1 MNTMPPT
8 IYLWRNNLVEG
19 PLATSDVAENLRN
32 GVLDRDVQFVFDQT
46 EQWRPLQEI
55 ELGLLRLALTTA
67 ANRQLAVDFS
77 CNQCGGKIAQSS
89 GASKAQPIICPH
101 CGQKTT
107 LTVPFNPAYA
117 QPTSPGQA
125 QRQSSSSGPAS
136 SSGASTT
143 NSIAGSFCIVLG
155 LAIAGYYFL
164 LFDVSAPGSE
174 FGNRVANIDLL
185 NTRQNGVIIGIGIA
199 ISRQSFGLEPPNE
212 FNANLEMGYSYT
224 TGGKVL
230 YELNLT
236 TQMETTQMES

>member
-46 EQWRPLQEI
+46 EQWRPLKEI
-55 ELGLLRLALTTA
+55 ELDMLRLAVTTA

-77 CNQCGGKIAQSS
+77 CNQCGGKIYQSS
-89 GASKAQPIICPH
+89 GGSKAQSIICPH

-107 LTVPFNPAYA
+107 LTVPYNPAHA
-117 QPTSPGQA
+117 QIASSAQA
-125 QRQSSSSGPAS
+125 QRPLSSVAPTSTSSTAP
-136 SSGASTT
+136 T
-143 NSIAGSFCIVLG
+143 NSISGSFRIVLG

-185 NTRQNGVIIGIGIA
+185 NTRQNGVIIGMGIA
-199 ISRQSFGLEPPNE
+199 ILSAILRPR
-212 FNANLEMGYSYT
+212 T
-224 TGGKVL
+224 TK
-230 YELNLT
+230 
-236 TQMETTQMES
+236 